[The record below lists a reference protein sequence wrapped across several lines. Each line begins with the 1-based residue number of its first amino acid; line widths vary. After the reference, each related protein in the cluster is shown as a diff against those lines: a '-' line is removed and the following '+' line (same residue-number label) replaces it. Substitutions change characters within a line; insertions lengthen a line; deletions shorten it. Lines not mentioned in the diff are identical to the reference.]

1 MATTHLQFSG
11 IDANAKYR
19 PLLGKMELSNAKIDY
34 ILCEQ
39 LYDYIHEIVAFSIID
54 CNVVDVKNFNKVLS
68 NMKQLKSLSIWCVNE
83 DEEDEEDFSAS
94 FKLSSFSETIKHLNI
109 NQLNFDEESSI
120 SIENCEALCDILEFN
135 KNIRYLEISGAL
147 DKSVVPRLFE
157 VLKTNIHFL
166 DISFSDITQYH
177 LVQFCD
183 IVLRN
188 TVCLTFLRLQFD
200 ESHCDKKEW
209 DHLCKSLS
217 NSSLKSVAIDFNG
230 KKDYEQI
237 LQLFQAIARNQKIF
251 MFEAGFGNDHND
263 SLDRYFNPLNQML
276 VSHYYLKNKP
286 F

>member
-166 DISFSDITQYH
+166 DISLGSSFELQTQILLANHRKY
-177 LVQFCD
+177 
-183 IVLRN
+183 
-188 TVCLTFLRLQFD
+188 
-200 ESHCDKKEW
+200 
-209 DHLCKSLS
+209 LS
-217 NSSLKSVAIDFNG
+217 NEQSEIFEIKIEEFQRATMVFQNTLKDLEIID
-230 KKDYEQI
+230 
-237 LQLFQAIARNQKIF
+237 
-251 MFEAGFGNDHND
+251 
-263 SLDRYFNPLNQML
+263 
-276 VSHYYLKNKP
+276 
-286 F
+286 